1 MSVQKTKRNLQ
12 IYKKKLKG
20 RTYPELA
27 LEYSLSTQTVQSI
40 VYRERARQEL
50 AQLKEVKE

>member
-1 MSVQKTKRNLQ
+1 MSKELTSRNRQ

-20 RTYPELA
+20 KTYPQLV
-27 LEYSLSTQTVQSI
+27 LEYGLSAQTIQSI

-50 AQLKEVKE
+50 VQLKEVKE